1 MRLRTIL
8 ITVFLAT
15 SGTALADSI
24 DISLSNDSAQ
34 AIYATDWRTAEF
46 NMGVLYNNDKNNGQ
60 NDWVA
65 SAGLLAQGEQ
75 QSGGSRIE
83 AGLGGKTYLASIG
96 NQDLLALGLGGQL
109 RVFPNNGIFG
119 IGGYVFYAPDIVTV
133 MDGKKFWE
141 TGVRAEMEI
150 IKKTASLY
158 LGYRKVRADLD
169 NGTHVVID
177 KGAHAGVK
185 ILF

>member
-1 MRLRTIL
+1 MRLRTVL
-8 ITVFLAT
+8 IAAFLTA

-34 AIYATDWRTAEF
+34 AIYATGWRTAEF
-46 NMGVLYNNDKNNGQ
+46 NMGALYINDQ

-65 SAGLLAQGEQ
+65 SVGLLAQGEQ

-83 AGLGGKTYLASIG
+83 AGLGGKAYLATVG
-96 NQDLLALGLGGQL
+96 NDDLLALGLGGQL

-141 TGVRAEMEI
+141 TGVRAEVEI

-169 NGTHVVID
+169 NGAHVVID
-177 KGAHAGVK
+177 KGTHAGVK